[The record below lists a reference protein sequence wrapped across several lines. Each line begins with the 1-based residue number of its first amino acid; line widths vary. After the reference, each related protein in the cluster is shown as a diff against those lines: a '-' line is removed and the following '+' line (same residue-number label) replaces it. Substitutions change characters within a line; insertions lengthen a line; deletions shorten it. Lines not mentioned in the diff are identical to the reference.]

1 MIFFVQNISFNSLK
15 NMLTKIKIKFVYQK
29 KKNLKM
35 VRLKDGDRQ
44 DVTLK
49 LEWPERGRKPDGA

>member
-1 MIFFVQNISFNSLK
+1 
-15 NMLTKIKIKFVYQK
+15 MLTKIKIKFVYQK